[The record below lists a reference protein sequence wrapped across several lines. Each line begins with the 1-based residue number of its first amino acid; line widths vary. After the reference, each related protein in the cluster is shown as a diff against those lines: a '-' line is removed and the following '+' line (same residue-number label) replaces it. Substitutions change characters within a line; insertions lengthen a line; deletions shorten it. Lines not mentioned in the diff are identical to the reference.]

1 MPRRPSRISSS
12 AFHSNFFFF
21 FDVICIIFI
30 VSSFF
35 FAGGKAAKAQH
46 TARSTVAA
54 AYLGKRTGTRTAASS
69 FPTKTSALPSSS
81 SACLPLYSRKN
92 WPMSATSSSAA
103 SSGSRGSSKHEDKD
117 ANAADNASAVNAT
130 VNLLELAAAAVACTV
145 TASRK
150 ITALSSLY
158 KDSNMNARLKSDGSF
173 VTDADFAA
181 QGAIVQAI
189 QRVSQH
195 VRIVGEESAEEMAAH
210 IDDEDDAED
219 VGSVDN
225 DEDDDD
231 DDKADHDDDDG
242 SGGDNDAPGDD
253 VAAAA
258 HAASATTTNKGRKR
272 RLQQKQQQQLE
283 QQQKRQQQSIIDR
296 DILERTRSEVRYR
309 LFYQKSTPNK
319 KDGLAGEGG
328 ADGMTILP
336 LSPAPPS
343 PPSSTTTATTAESTT
358 TSNAP
363 AATPF
368 VPLQFSSDDPDDCTV
383 DASRV
388 SVIVDP
394 LDGTKS
400 YAHGDYDA
408 VSILVGIVVDNVP
421 IFGVVGKPFGY
432 TGLPPIRDT
441 GCVTICGGSL
451 LGGVYVA
458 GRLEPI
464 VRTPIRLDAAAGGA
478 AAAAAADTDEGT
490 AASSSKADAA
500 KAVLLKDLPRA
511 VISSSRS
518 EGVVQDFCLHLG
530 DRGLIDPV
538 PLLIS
543 GAGEKSLRLILQKN
557 NEALWF
563 FPKGG
568 TSRWDV
574 AAPDALL
581 RSLGGRMS
589 DKNGNDLDYSTS
601 RDDAENVDGIVA
613 CIDAELH
620 AECIRLFGEGD
631 WGTRK

>member
-1 MPRRPSRISSS
+1 
-12 AFHSNFFFF
+12 
-21 FDVICIIFI
+21 
-30 VSSFF
+30 
-35 FAGGKAAKAQH
+35 
-46 TARSTVAA
+46 
-54 AYLGKRTGTRTAASS
+54 
-69 FPTKTSALPSSS
+69 
-81 SACLPLYSRKN
+81 
-92 WPMSATSSSAA
+92 MSAASSSAA
-103 SSGSRGSSKHEDKD
+103 SSALGSSSKHEDD
-117 ANAADNASAVNAT
+117 GANAVDASAVNAT
-130 VNLLELAAAAVACTV
+130 VNLLELASAAVACTV
-145 TASRK
+145 SASRK

-189 QRVSQH
+189 QRVSQY

-210 IDDEDDAED
+210 IDDDDAED
-219 VGSVDN
+219 IGGVDN
-225 DEDDDD
+225 EADHADA
-231 DDKADHDDDDG
+231 KADHDDDNDD
-242 SGGDNDAPGDD
+242 SGGDNDAPGDNVD
-253 VAAAA
+253 AA
-258 HAASATTTNKGRKR
+258 HAAASTTTTNKGRKR
-272 RLQQKQQQQLE
+272 RLQQLE
-283 QQQKRQQQSIIDR
+283 QQQKRQQQQIIDR

-309 LFYQKSTPNK
+309 LFYQKANTSK
-319 KDGLAGEGG
+319 KDGPAQEGG
-328 ADGMTILP
+328 GGGGTDDITALP

-343 PPSSTTTATTAESTT
+343 TTTTTTAESTT
-358 TSNAP
+358 ASDAP
-363 AATPF
+363 AAAATSPTPF
-368 VPLQFSSDDPDDCTV
+368 VPLQFSSDDPDECTV
-383 DASRV
+383 DAARV

-408 VSILVGIVVDNVP
+408 VSILVGIVVDNIP

-441 GCVTICGGSL
+441 GCVTIYGGPL

-464 VRTPIRLDAAAGGA
+464 VRTPIRLEAAAVA
-478 AAAAAADTDEGT
+478 AAAAAADTGEGT

-500 KAVLLKDLPRA
+500 KAILLKDLPRA

-518 EGVVQDFCLHLG
+518 EGVVQDFCVHLG
-530 DRGLIDPV
+530 DRGLIDPE

-589 DKNGNDLDYSTS
+589 DKYGNDLDYSTS